1 MPAVKL
7 KIGNL
12 QVKIL
17 LVVLMVVFF
26 HTGLTAF
33 LLADRLKN
41 QITDAT
47 RKSMLSSLQLSAEKV
62 SSELARRAETTNNLA
77 TQIYLLPNK
86 DPASI
91 RSLMANYLTLLHQWP
106 PLDLMPFPQAAYCI
120 WPDSGRFVCS
130 GQSWTVSDL
139 KKRSWWRQVL
149 RGIEPNESLGNQ
161 FANSSIL
168 VKTSFVG
175 DVRLTPGPATLPIYW
190 VINENNKTLV
200 VGIDFAADLTETP
213 TGPSF
218 PTDDL
223 YGELYDPHGI
233 LLALPSSENRNIENY
248 KLFSNNVKKKRILAK
263 AIAEGPSTPNGSLV
277 YSNNKGIKVLGMYI
291 RGTMGFIYIKE
302 KPLDEVY
309 GPANRQIADIIWLS
323 LAIAMVATLLLSLF
337 LLRDVVYP
345 VHQLTWAMDRLG
357 AGELT
362 TRIDQQ
368 RRDEFGQLFKQ
379 FNSTAEHLQR
389 LIQDAYV
396 ERLARRQAELE
407 FLQAQINPHFLYN
420 TLDCIYRLILS
431 GDSEEGSRAVLSLSK
446 LFRLSLGRGPS
457 IVTIAEAF
465 NQLHHYLELQHL
477 RHGDRI
483 KVEIN
488 VPSDILKYKIP
499 KLLLQ
504 PVVENAFVH
513 GLEPKHGNGKLEITG
528 ALEDK
533 DIHFIIT
540 DNGVGMND
548 EQLHKAQE
556 ALSNQ
561 TVQNAHGLA
570 NVHRR
575 LILAY
580 SGEAWGVKI
589 SHNPGGGLKVDIRW
603 PALT

>member
-1 MPAVKL
+1 MPTVKI
-7 KIGNL
+7 KIGSL
-12 QVKIL
+12 QIKIL
-17 LVVLMVVFF
+17 LVVLIVVFF

-41 QITDAT
+41 QITDTT
-47 RKSMLSSLQLSAEKV
+47 RKSMLSSLYLTEERV

-86 DPASI
+86 NPAYI
-91 RSLMANYLTLLHQWP
+91 RSFMANYLTLLHRP
-106 PLDLMPFPQAAYCI
+106 PLDLMPSPQAAYCI
-120 WPDSGRFVCS
+120 SPDSGQFICS

-139 KKRSWWRQVL
+139 KKRPWWRQVL

-190 VINENNKTLV
+190 VINENNEILV
-200 VGIDFAADLTETP
+200 VGIDFSADLTETP

-223 YGELYDPHGI
+223 YGELYDPHGV
-233 LLALPSSENRNIENY
+233 LLALPSSESRNIENY
-248 KLFSNNVKKKRILAK
+248 KLFSNNAKKKRILAK
-263 AIAEGPSTPNGSLV
+263 AIAEAPSTPSGSLI
-277 YSNNKGIKVLGMYI
+277 YTNSKGIKVLGMYI
-291 RGTMGFIYIKE
+291 RGIMGFIYIKE
-302 KPLDEVY
+302 KPLHEVY

-323 LAIAMVATLLLSLF
+323 LAIAMVAALLLTLF
-337 LLRDVVYP
+337 LLRDVVHP
-345 VHQLTWAMDRLG
+345 VHQLCQAMDRLG

-362 TRIDQQ
+362 TRIANQ
-368 RRDEFGQLFKQ
+368 RQDEFGQLFKQ
-379 FNSTAEHLQR
+379 FNSTAEHLQH
-389 LIQDAYV
+389 LIRDAYV

-420 TLDCIYRLILS
+420 TLDCIYRLVLS
-431 GDSEEGSRAVLSLSK
+431 GDSEEGSRAILSLSK

-465 NQLHHYLELQHL
+465 EQLKHYLELQHL

-483 KVEIN
+483 TVEIN
-488 VPSDILKYKIP
+488 VPSDILGYKIP

-504 PVVENAFVH
+504 PVVENTFVH
-513 GLEPKHGNGKLEITG
+513 GLEPKHGNGKLVITG
-528 ALEDK
+528 AYEDK
-533 DIHFIIT
+533 SIYFTIT
-540 DNGVGMND
+540 DNGVGMSD
-548 EQLHKAQE
+548 EQLLKAQE
-556 ALSNQ
+556 ALANQ

-580 SGEAWGVKI
+580 GEAWGVNI
-589 SHNPGGGLKVDIRW
+589 SHNPGGGLRVDIRW
-603 PALT
+603 PALI